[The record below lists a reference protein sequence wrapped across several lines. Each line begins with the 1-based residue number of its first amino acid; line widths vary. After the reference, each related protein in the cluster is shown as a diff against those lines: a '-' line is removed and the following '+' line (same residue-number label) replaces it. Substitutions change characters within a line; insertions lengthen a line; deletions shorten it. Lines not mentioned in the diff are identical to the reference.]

1 MATIYDLASS
11 SSDSIANATNFSTN
25 YAFNVMPNALGIP
38 YEQDF
43 QEGMYAFANYGKD
56 EETTKRAHT
65 TFGKYLP
72 SQESADYW
80 VGSAYVNQLGYQ
92 DITQAYIAL
101 DIPIPENAK
110 DQDSLYTTLGR
121 NILDSYRKQYDERA
135 AIAAQKT
142 EKAQRHY
149 KSFFLGTLDPAALD
163 PQELKD
169 FTTITGFAPSD
180 VIAGGKAHRAS
191 QNSGI
196 FDKLEASL
204 ARQIKYAFFNSD
216 YNDTAKEFRQY
227 ADTRWDEA
235 WGNKQEKY
243 ARIIQLAENP
253 SKAIQVAAQAAAEQ
267 ERANIK
273 DSNFVTRTFEHIG
286 ETANELVEG
295 GAGLTRYIGRAS
307 GIGTDTTVDHRQG
320 ERLIAALDEAKETE
334 TAQYN
339 EQNGLT
345 GLAEN
350 ITRGVTDIAPFAN
363 IVTAIP
369 SMVDMFTKNAG
380 RSYSAI
386 AKEDGSI
393 PSSASDAQVYGKAA
407 ADALINYG
415 TRAVG
420 MKYFPKV
427 INRGLTKV
435 GVNSTLGH
443 YAATS
448 LVTGANFATV
458 VPAMDASLRAVYDAV
473 AVSDPRLKNGVDS
486 LKQWWNKDIPSLRYW
501 MTQAG
506 IGAVMGA
513 SGTLAYHRSGQ
524 FLALKAEMSGL
535 TKQEADSMRRSTP
548 LEDLSDAYQKAI
560 KEKLD
565 TNPQQAIDTAIANTR
580 QAISDEEARLAE
592 ENGHRARID
601 AAKQA
606 TLRFYGIT
614 LADGKDADH
623 VNFLM
628 GGSIDPMSG
637 KYIVGSKTVELN
649 VKDADLWLGSLFQ
662 ARAASRTK
670 AIRNAFGVK
679 TFLDAALS
687 HLKHQVKHEAVLD
700 PLSFNEV
707 IENGSKAQA
716 KIKKLTKSILDKS
729 KGQDGKPALTEAQA
743 RAQAEQT
750 KQGNSTLKEIVNFAK
765 EAQKRMEQ
773 EQATNLSHDP
783 DASFFS
789 NVYVISKGSYENGTL
804 ERVFRIAYGA
814 TPREMIE
821 DYAEQWM
828 KDYIFEQRID
838 YTDLWRELH
847 SLNQYIK
854 GEGISAT
861 TLQNRMP
868 QLAQRLLDENQPLTS
883 DTIDNADE
891 AREIRRD
898 IIEGM
903 SNLHLANLAKLAQDG
918 KLPAAFQPLLDSKLH
933 SDLLMEQ
940 DMALAAALDLGRSLG
955 KFKESAARLFDAS
968 AEQIQS
974 VMDSVG
980 TPTVDTYYDTYVARQ
995 LEYQALM
1002 DNPMGLTAD
1011 LVEATLAK
1019 HAKAAEQLA
1028 KQIKAEDE
1036 RQEAEALAEIEAAE
1050 ADPANEGKSRD
1061 QIINEIETQ
1070 KVEQFEFD
1078 IVDNPASVDGEQEI
1092 KDDNGI
1098 ICKKATLNIADL
1110 TLMPNFKTGSSE
1122 ETGEVH
1128 SLKGEYHK
1136 DHDPIRVMERTD
1148 GSLMVF
1154 SGRHRLAHAKR
1165 YNVEK
1170 IEAYVYK
1177 ETEQHNLAWARLKDI
1192 EWNIKDNQA
1201 TAEDIALLIRGEL
1214 IDGIP
1219 ALTNKECEEMGIV
1232 DWNEEKQQYE
1242 ARENSAAY
1250 LGYQVGAHAS
1260 QAVMTA
1266 FKNGQIDMREAAALS
1281 FSAPSN
1287 DHVQRVGLGL
1297 LLDNKRLKQAL
1308 FEMDIEK
1315 DKLDHFNKEGVG
1327 YQLNL
1332 FGEAE
1337 LDPLYDKFVKEYSQQ
1352 RITEIQGDISD
1363 NNRNLKLGQNQKSKR
1378 NAAKAGIIVSDA
1390 LHGIKKDSI
1399 KQDIKNDKLA
1409 IEMWKHPYTNTDTL
1423 GEEINAA
1430 FAKAHPEEWK
1440 RMQERKAA
1448 MEAPI
1453 AEDSP
1458 DLGNTVQGD
1467 VSNVKE
1473 FDFSVKVK
1481 QGTATID
1488 DAKKADLFNKGHLE
1502 TANAL
1507 VVEPNTTVDFS
1518 ITAYHASPHNFRK
1531 FTTDKMGSGE
1541 GAQAFGWGLYFAE
1554 SKAANRSYFTKFSR
1568 SKPSLTNF
1576 RIGGQDTTY
1585 EKWTESI
1592 DKIIASTVKEKDILE
1607 WIKSVFDYRLH
1618 GANPDQ
1624 LIQQGQNGKKLAM
1637 EAIKKAHNNSTKTEY
1652 EKHIL
1657 KSKYLEKIGRAIK
1670 QADIYAEHYIEKLQ
1684 AVNYQVE
1691 LNADD
1696 SNLLMW
1702 DDYVSKEFVESFI
1715 EANPDLLDFV
1725 KRNLRGGAW
1734 NSKITGEEFYKYLWK
1749 GIRGKSD
1756 IEAQK
1761 EASMMLSQFGIKG
1774 IKYLDGFS
1782 RKRGEGSYNYVIF
1795 DGKDIKITAVNET
1808 GIWSMDEGW
1817 ESYTDPTADFSIT
1830 ARERIEQ
1837 NRDNFRND
1845 PSFGL
1850 GQLGT
1855 FESIMLGKFK
1865 PTYDDLMDARLATM
1879 IKAVERRMRELDHVY
1894 DKNQSEKFMAE
1905 MQALLNQL
1913 TTMLPKGFSFGLEAY
1928 QSIIA
1933 TYATLRKTG
1942 DPDAAAAAHP
1952 VEKWQEIMAK
1962 AFRNQFDRLL
1972 NGKLSEQEEEAI
1984 VNRFPYG
1991 LVTID
1996 LSKVKKDLDKT
2007 RREYY
2012 AEVNKQFNEDE
2023 RSGIEYRQARAEARE
2038 HAYQD
2043 VKARHQA
2050 AFEDAYQKLAA
2061 IRADKLMGK
2070 FLDRVYLKLNQYRK
2084 QRIVNKILRALY
2096 SITPTKV
2103 KNGKPV
2109 KGTVEMSTYNTIR
2122 DNFRLLNLT
2131 KAQKDAFEEDHP
2143 ELADAEPE
2151 STIDVPTYDE
2161 EGNPITLKVTKQ
2173 QYDTYASMETMSAD
2187 TLNETA
2193 KALGTLI
2200 AQGKEAWQL
2209 KAEAQRAEIENFC
2222 APIYDK
2228 YAEAPNEK
2236 AKRLRKG
2243 KVSAMSG
2250 NSRLS
2255 RLNKILPSLLNDAD
2269 LIDTIASVPGLQQF
2283 KKVQDRIAEAHIYM
2297 ETSEARMKQDMTMA
2311 ALNAIGIKVDSP
2323 LNLTAPQTE
2332 ALINFCND
2340 KVAIIKLDKPITFTV
2355 QPPDFE
2361 QQQRDIFRNRFL
2373 KHMRFVKDKK
2383 NFNPDELAYALQI
2396 VKDNIPADIFEEAM
2410 TRFGNEGDSGA
2421 YKGDTD
2427 TALNNV
2433 FPIDKFG
2440 QLRNLNKSIKEA
2452 AEAKLAKWQEQLK
2465 ESKIAKSFEID
2476 EITREEAAYKV
2487 LMTEQPDLAETLHQQ
2502 GYTDEVVKQLK
2513 AIAGKEM
2520 MAYAYALRDHLNAR
2534 LPMLQQVYEA
2544 TYGTPFPAVT
2554 NYFRAFFD
2562 TSSQEKNAAASGTD
2576 LFTAGNLDSKSMR
2589 LFYTRVKHNKPLH
2602 PTMTVSEAFAVA
2614 YKQQSNILA
2623 YSDPTTGLHLGEML
2637 NKVMAYKRGNVTMKD
2652 TLDNAITADFR
2663 AALQDQI
2670 ANMYRIYG
2678 ESEASE
2684 ATPSRLMSDLSTSQ
2698 AFGILA
2704 WRMASL
2710 FKNGMAFFNT
2720 LGGTEKSSIRDWFKN
2735 MHTAFTNTG
2744 AITAKEMMQD
2754 PLIRDRFKGWDLE
2767 TYGEALLQAADVK
2780 TSQGKKIL
2788 GIDWN
2793 KFSKRGLAAFG
2804 SLDRWFTNRSA
2815 VVQFNATYSRLK
2827 KDNPALPESI
2837 LREEARN
2844 AVKESL
2850 GVKGQ
2855 PMDFRQRP
2863 LATTK
2868 NRWLLAPYFFLGGE
2882 AYSTVGNL
2890 ARLFVKTEFRHLIDR
2905 KDPERAKQA
2914 RRNLATLASV
2924 WMVNGFAY
2932 SLMNLGVAFL
2942 LDDEETW
2949 RKRNIWS
2956 SLGLGTLL
2964 GPIAGMPI
2972 ISNLANE
2979 IIKELSG
2986 SYWLATPSYLP
2997 MQDIVRTYREF
3008 MDIFDEDSSTWDV
3021 IIGASNTAR
3030 NLAALALLGFLRP
3043 VSKAKAATKTA
3054 LMASAAVLNIFDT
3067 AARAAR
3073 AADERLITPVPEK
3086 PQKGVKMSKQS
3097 RELNKELR
3105 KHNADDL
3112 INFTS

>member
-1 MATIYDLASS
+1 MASIYDFAPASL
-11 SSDSIANATNFSTN
+11 DSVKDTDFSTN
-25 YAFNVMPNALGIP
+25 YGFNVVTYTVGMPQKENFIRGIEA
-38 YEQDF
+38 YANIEKDAEMRDF
-43 QEGMYAFANYGKD
+43 
-56 EETTKRAHT
+56 AHT
-65 TFGKYLP
+65 TFGKNLP
-72 SQESADYW
+72 SKEHAPFW
-80 VGSAYVNQLGYQ
+80 VG
-92 DITQAYIAL
+92 QAYINQMGYKSIADAYIDL
-101 DIPIPENAK
+101 NIPIPENAK
-110 DQDSLYTTLGR
+110 DFDTLTTTLGR

-135 AIAAQKT
+135 AIAKQKA

-149 KSFFLGTLDPAALD
+149 KSFFLGTLDPGALD

-169 FTTITGFAPSD
+169 FTTLTGFSPSD
-180 VIAGGKAHRAS
+180 VIAGGKVHRAS

-196 FDKLEASL
+196 FDKLEAFL
-204 ARQIKYAFFNSD
+204 ASQIKYAFFNSD

-227 ADTRWDEA
+227 ADARWDEA

-267 ERANIK
+267 KRANIK
-273 DSNFVTRTFEHIG
+273 DSNLVTRTSEHIA
-286 ETANELVEG
+286 ETANELAEG
-295 GAGLTRYIGRAS
+295 TAGLAHYLGRAT

-320 ERLIAALDEAKETE
+320 ERVIAALDEAKETE

-339 EQNGLT
+339 EQNGIT
-345 GLAEN
+345 GLLEG
-350 ITRGVTDIAPFAN
+350 ITRGVVDIAPFAN
-363 IVTAIP
+363 IYTAIP

-386 AKEDGSI
+386 ANESGYISD
-393 PSSASDAQVYGKAA
+393 SSSNAQVYSKAA
-407 ADALINYG
+407 VDAGINYG
-415 TRAVG
+415 TRALG
-420 MKYFPKV
+420 MKYLPKV
-427 INRGLTKV
+427 INRGLTKW

-443 YAATS
+443 YISTS
-448 LVTGANFATV
+448 LVTGGNFAV
-458 VPAMDASLRAVYDAV
+458 AVPAMDASLRAAYDAV
-473 AVSDPRLKNGVDS
+473 AVKDPRLKNGVDS
-486 LKQWWNKDIPSLRYW
+486 LKQWWSKDLPSLRYW

-513 SGTLAYHRSGQ
+513 SGTFAYHRSGQ

-535 TKQEADSMRRSTP
+535 TKQEADSMRRTTP
-548 LEDLSDAYQKAI
+548 LEDLSDAYQKVI

-614 LADGKDADH
+614 IADGKDADH

-649 VKDADLWLGSLFQ
+649 AKDADLWLGSLFQ

-670 AIRNAFGVK
+670 AIKDAFGVK

-700 PLSFNEV
+700 PLSFNQV
-707 IENGSKAQA
+707 IKDGSKAEA

-729 KGQDGKPALTEAQA
+729 KGQDGKPTLTEAQA

-773 EQATNLSHDP
+773 EQATNLSNDP
-783 DASFFS
+783 DASFLS
-789 NVYVISKGSYENGTL
+789 NVYVISKGSYEDGTL

-814 TPREMIE
+814 STREMVE

-828 KDYIFEQRID
+828 KDYIFEQRMD

-847 SLNQYIK
+847 SLNQHIK

-868 QLAQRLLDENQPLTS
+868 QLAQRLLDEKQPLTS

-940 DMALAAALDLGRSLG
+940 DMALAAALDLGRSIG
-955 KFKESAARLFDAS
+955 KFKEAAARLFDAS
-968 AEQIQS
+968 AAQIQS
-974 VMDSVG
+974 VMDSVA

-995 LEYQALM
+995 LEYKALM
-1002 DNPMGLTAD
+1002 DNPMGLTAE

-1019 HAKAAEQLA
+1019 HAKDAEQLA

-1036 RQEAEALAEIEAAE
+1036 ERNADAIKAVKDAE
-1050 ADPANEGKSRD
+1050 ADPANAGKSHE
-1061 QIINEIETQ
+1061 QIVEEVNTKIVEQKEFEIADNPVAQDDTSAANGKSIET
-1070 KVEQFEFD
+1070 VDEGHLPCRLA
-1078 IVDNPASVDGEQEI
+1078 IVDIS
-1092 KDDNGI
+1092 
-1098 ICKKATLNIADL
+1098 TLS
-1110 TLMPNFKTGSSE
+1110 LMPNFKTGSDKD
-1122 ETGEVH
+1122 TGEVEE
-1128 SLKGEYHK
+1128 LTGDYHP
-1136 DHDPIRVMERTD
+1136 DHDPIRVMQRTD

-1165 YNVEK
+1165 HNAAK
-1170 IEAYVYK
+1170 IAAYIYQ
-1177 ETEQHNLAWARLKDI
+1177 ENAEHNLAWARLKDI

-1201 TAEDIALLIRGEL
+1201 TPQDVALLIRGEL

-1219 ALTNKECEEMGIV
+1219 ALTEADCVRMGITR
-1232 DWNEEKQQYE
+1232 K
-1242 ARENSAAY
+1242 
-1250 LGYQVGAHAS
+1250 GS
-1260 QAVMTA
+1260 QALIGYNIG
-1266 FKNGQIDMREAAALS
+1266 KNATPELINAWR
-1281 FSAPSN
+1281 N
-1287 DHVQRVGLGL
+1287 DPKTFTNNITQTI
-1297 LLDNKRLKQAL
+1297 AL
-1308 FEMDIEK
+1308 FAP
-1315 DKLDHFNKEGVG
+1315 N
-1327 YQLNL
+1327 
-1332 FGEAE
+1332 
-1337 LDPLYDKFVKEYSQQ
+1337 DPL
-1352 RITEIQGDISD
+1352 IQ
-1363 NNRNLKLGQNQKSKR
+1363 
-1378 NAAKAGIIVSDA
+1378 KAGIKAAADGIAAKNLPVIMGIEQDRINYLINQGIGIQLDLFNEADFDSVYNDFVNKYALDKVNLLNRQVDA
-1390 LHGIKKDSI
+1390 IKTANKIAKDENFADVAKGTGLHIDNALRKRNQALKNKGTTP
-1399 KQDIKNDKLA
+1399 QEQLLLWRNPWTNMDI
-1409 IEMWKHPYTNTDTL
+1409 I
-1423 GEEINAA
+1423 GEEINTA
-1430 FAKAHPEEWK
+1430 FAKTHPEEWQ

-1448 MEAPI
+1448 LETPI

-1473 FDFSVKVK
+1473 FEF
-1481 QGTATID
+1481 
-1488 DAKKADLFNKGHLE
+1488 DA
-1502 TANAL
+1502 
-1507 VVEPNTTVDFS
+1507 S
-1518 ITAYHASPHNFRK
+1518 ITS
-1531 FTTDKMGSGE
+1531 
-1541 GAQAFGWGLYFAE
+1541 
-1554 SKAANRSYFTKFSR
+1554 
-1568 SKPSLTNF
+1568 
-1576 RIGGQDTTY
+1576 
-1585 EKWTESI
+1585 
-1592 DKIIASTVKEKDILE
+1592 
-1607 WIKSVFDYRLH
+1607 
-1618 GANPDQ
+1618 
-1624 LIQQGQNGKKLAM
+1624 
-1637 EAIKKAHNNSTKTEY
+1637 
-1652 EKHIL
+1652 
-1657 KSKYLEKIGRAIK
+1657 
-1670 QADIYAEHYIEKLQ
+1670 
-1684 AVNYQVE
+1684 
-1691 LNADD
+1691 
-1696 SNLLMW
+1696 
-1702 DDYVSKEFVESFI
+1702 
-1715 EANPDLLDFV
+1715 
-1725 KRNLRGGAW
+1725 
-1734 NSKITGEEFYKYLWK
+1734 
-1749 GIRGKSD
+1749 
-1756 IEAQK
+1756 
-1761 EASMMLSQFGIKG
+1761 
-1774 IKYLDGFS
+1774 
-1782 RKRGEGSYNYVIF
+1782 
-1795 DGKDIKITAVNET
+1795 
-1808 GIWSMDEGW
+1808 
-1817 ESYTDPTADFSIT
+1817 
-1830 ARERIEQ
+1830 RERIEQ
-1837 NRDNFRND
+1837 NRDDFRND

-1879 IKAVERRMRELDHVY
+1879 IKAVERRMRELGHVY

-1905 MQALLNQL
+1905 MQALITQL

-1933 TYATLRKTG
+1933 TYAALRKTG

-1972 NGKLSEQEEEAI
+1972 SGKLSKKDEEAI
-1984 VNRFPYG
+1984 ANRFPDG
-1991 LVTID
+1991 LATLN
-1996 LSKVKKDLDKT
+1996 LSEVKKDLNKT

-2012 AEVNKQFNEDE
+2012 AEVDKQFNEDE

-2084 QRIVNKILRALY
+2084 QRIVNKIYRALY

-2131 KAQKDAFEEDHP
+2131 KAQKDAFEADHP

-2222 APIYDK
+2222 APIYDL
-2228 YAEAPNEK
+2228 YAESNDEK

-2269 LIDTIASVPGLQQF
+2269 LIDTISSVPGLQQF

-2297 ETSEARMKQDMTMA
+2297 ETSEAQMKRDMTMA
-2311 ALNAIGIKVDSP
+2311 ALNAIGINVESP
-2323 LNLTAPQTE
+2323 LDLTAEQTE

-2340 KVAIIKLDKPITFTV
+2340 KVAVIKLDKPLVFSV

-2361 QQQRDIFRNRFL
+2361 QQQRDIFRVRFL
-2373 KHMRFVKDKK
+2373 KHMQFVKDKK

-2440 QLRNLNKSIKEA
+2440 QLRNLNKSIKDT

-2465 ESKIAKSFEID
+2465 ESKIAKSFELT

-2520 MAYAYALRDHLNAR
+2520 MAYAYTLREHLNAR

-2562 TSSQEKNAAASGTD
+2562 TSSQEKNAASSGND

-2589 LFYTRVKHNKPLH
+2589 LFYTRFKHNKPLH

-2623 YSDPTTGLHLGEML
+2623 YSDKTTGLHLGEML
-2637 NKVMAYKRGNVTMKD
+2637 NKVMANKRGNVTMQD
-2652 TLDNAITADFR
+2652 TLANAITSDFR
-2663 AALQDQI
+2663 DALQDQI

-2684 ATPSRLMSDLSTSQ
+2684 ATASRLMSDLSTSQ

-2720 LGGTEKSSIRDWFKN
+2720 LGGSEKSSIRDWFKS

-2780 TSQGKKIL
+2780 TAQGKKIL

-2815 VVQFNATYSRLK
+2815 VVQYNATYSRLK

-2844 AVKESL
+2844 AVKEAL

-2890 ARLFVKTEFRHLIDR
+2890 ARLFVKTEFTHLIDR

-2949 RKRNIWS
+2949 RKRNIWT

-2979 IIKELSG
+2979 IIKEASG

-3021 IIGASNTAR
+3021 IIGAGNTAR
-3030 NLAALALLGFLRP
+3030 NIAALALLGFLRP
-3043 VSKAKAATKTA
+3043 VSKAKAATKTT

-3097 RELNKELR
+3097 RELNKALR

-3112 INFTS
+3112 LNFTS